1 MAGCG
6 SGHRRRDR
14 RFKRAHHWY
23 LDRRVSEK
31 HPHREELLQEAR
43 SLQSGGKVREARAVE
58 GRAHQV
64 DPLVGALDSD
74 LLFES
79 QLVSQEPR
87 GH

>member
-1 MAGCG
+1 
-6 SGHRRRDR
+6 
-14 RFKRAHHWY
+14 
-23 LDRRVSEK
+23 
-31 HPHREELLQEAR
+31 
-43 SLQSGGKVREARAVE
+43 
-58 GRAHQV
+58 V